1 MSADSPAMRSYL
13 LILLATC
20 LAPMSAAAST
30 AADGEAIYRQGML
43 VQGAPVRA
51 EGAQGARIEGRDA
64 ACVNC
69 HRRSGLGGAEG
80 RYVITP
86 IAGNY
91 LFANSSGD
99 GGVTERDMMQ
109 TYGVGH
115 RHASYSDATLARAIR
130 EGIDAD
136 GKELNRLMP
145 RFKLDDEAMGSLTAY
160 LRGLVPSQTL
170 GVTDDT
176 LHFATIITPD
186 ADPVKRQ
193 GMLDVLEHFFAA
205 KNEFFRGG
213 QKRMYASRGVG
224 YRVNRRWQLH
234 VWELHG
240 APETWEHQLHEH
252 LAAEPVFAVISG
264 VGGKTWAPV
273 HQFCEHD
280 AIPCLFPNVDVPVI
294 AENDFYSIYFFK
306 GVLLEAELLAKRLG
320 EAQGQAGVHRVI
332 QVFRQADA
340 GEDAATALSHK
351 LAGKGLEMV
360 NYTLT
365 EGDARR
371 ELANALKDADQSAA
385 VVLWLRPRDLGLLPP
400 DAPDRIKTIFMSGL
414 MGGMGQAAFP
424 AAWRGVM
431 HMTYPIDLPER
442 RKVRMNYASAWLNIQ
457 HVPIVDE
464 RIQADT
470 YLACG
475 ILSESLGMMLDSF
488 VRDYLIE
495 RTEDMLDRMPVT
507 GLYPRLGLAPG
518 QRFASKGGYLVRFSD
533 KEGAGLVADGDW
545 TVPR

>member
-1 MSADSPAMRSYL
+1 MFADRRAVRSRL
-13 LILLATC
+13 LFLIIAC
-20 LAPMSAAAST
+20 LAPMPAAAST
-30 AADGEAIYRQGML
+30 AAEGEAIYRQGML
-43 VQGAPVRA
+43 AQGVPVRA

-91 LFANSSGD
+91 LFASSGD

-115 RHASYSDATLARAIR
+115 RHGWYSDTTLARAIR
-130 EGIDAD
+130 EGVDAD
-136 GKELNRLMP
+136 GNELNRLMP
-145 RFKLDDEAMGSLTAY
+145 RFKLDDAAMGSLTAY
-160 LRGLVPSQTL
+160 LRGLAPSQSP
-170 GVTDDT
+170 GVADDT

-186 ADPVKRQ
+186 ADPVKRR

-213 QKRMYASRGVG
+213 QKRMHAARGVG
-224 YRVNRRWQLH
+224 YRVNRLWQLH

-240 APETWEHQLHEH
+240 APETWERQLHER

-264 VGGKTWAPV
+264 IGGKTWAPV

-294 AENDFYSIYFFK
+294 AENDFYSVYFSK
-306 GVLLEAELLAKRLG
+306 GVLLEAELLAKRLA
-320 EAQGQAGVHRVI
+320 EARGQTGLRRVI
-332 QVFRQADA
+332 QIFRQADA
-340 GEDAATALSHK
+340 GEDAAAALSHK
-351 LAGKGLEMV
+351 LAGGGLEMV
-360 NYTLT
+360 NYPLT

-371 ELANALKDADQSAA
+371 ELADVLKGADQATA
-385 VVLWLRPRDLGLLPP
+385 VVLWLRPRDLEQLPP
-400 DAPDRIKTIFMSGL
+400 DAPNRLKTVFMSGL
-414 MGGMGQAAFP
+414 MGGMDHAAFP

-442 RKVRMNYASAWLNIQ
+442 RKVRMNYASAWLQIQ

-464 RIQADT
+464 RTQADT

-488 VRDYLIE
+488 VRDYLVE

-533 KEGAGLVADGDW
+533 KEGAPLVADGDW
-545 TVPR
+545 TVPQ